1 MIVHRKTSP
10 RKKYIHGRGLVI
22 RLNTPKLTASKDS
35 NSQEN
40 AKKAK
45 AASEIKYGN
54 GFQIL

>member
-22 RLNTPKLTASKDS
+22 RLNTPPMLPVFKHPKL
-35 NSQEN
+35 QEN
-40 AKKAK
+40 AKK

-54 GFQIL
+54 GFQVL

>member
-1 MIVHRKTSP
+1 MIVHRKTQL

-40 AKKAK
+40 AKKA
-45 AASEIKYGN
+45 ASEIKYGN

>member
-1 MIVHRKTSP
+1 MIVPRKTSP

-22 RLNTPKLTASKDS
+22 RLNIPPKLTVSKDS

-40 AKKAK
+40 AKK

>member
-22 RLNTPKLTASKDS
+22 RLNLPQKLTVSKD
-35 NSQEN
+35 QEN
-40 AKKAK
+40 ARK
-45 AASEIKYGN
+45 AASEMKYGN